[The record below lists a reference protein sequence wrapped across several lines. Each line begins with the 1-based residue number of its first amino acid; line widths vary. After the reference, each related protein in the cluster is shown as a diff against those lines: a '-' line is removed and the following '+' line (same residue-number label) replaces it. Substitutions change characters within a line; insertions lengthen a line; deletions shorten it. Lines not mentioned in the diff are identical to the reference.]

1 MLCVHSEALCA
12 AVVLK
17 IHQQRRSFS
26 RLVACVRECGETM
39 DASSAH
45 GADLRPYR
53 TVTLSLGD
61 RLEATVREK
70 QQQQEGKKPP
80 EGEK

>member
-1 MLCVHSEALCA
+1 MEATGWKRE
-12 AVVLK
+12 VGGN
-17 IHQQRRSFS
+17 
-26 RLVACVRECGETM
+26 RLGGDRLG
-39 DASSAH
+39 
-45 GADLRPYR
+45 
-53 TVTLSLGD
+53 GD